1 MKNIML
7 NPSILNLLV
16 VALFTLLFA
25 GCAVAPEFSQRGSD
39 ERHVGIMDRDVEVDD
54 TFLNL

>member
-1 MKNIML
+1 ML

-39 ERHVGIMDRDVEVDD
+39 ERPLGIMDRDVEVDD

>member
-7 NPSILNLLV
+7 NRSTPNLLV

-25 GCAVAPEFSQRGSD
+25 GCAVAPEFSQWGSD
-39 ERHVGIMDRDVEVDD
+39 ERSLGIKERDVELEH
-54 TFLNL
+54 TFLE